1 MRKQERIRLV
11 FDELERRYAGADT
24 ELMYHTPFQLL
35 IAVVMSAQATDKQ
48 VNKVT
53 ATLFERVK
61 HPQDVLAMWLDAYRE
76 AIRSIGLYKSK
87 AANVYGLSELL
98 LSQEYN
104 EKYSRIAD
112 SRVLLIYEQYG
123 YYLPVDIKELQ
134 VLPGVGEKTAK
145 VVSHVLY
152 DTPVIAVDTHVHRV
166 TNRLWIVKTTTP
178 LQTSKQLETIVPEQ
192 YKSIAHHGLI
202 LFGRYHCTARKPNC
216 VECPFVD
223 FCRYGKNYL
232 SWKL

>member
-1 MRKQERIRLV
+1 M
-11 FDELERRYAGADT
+11 
-24 ELMYHTPFQLL
+24 
-35 IAVVMSAQATDKQ
+35 
-48 VNKVT
+48 
-53 ATLFERVK
+53 
-61 HPQDVLAMWLDAYRE
+61 DAYRE

-166 TNRLWIVKTTTP
+166 TNRL
-178 LQTSKQLETIVPEQ
+178 
-192 YKSIAHHGLI
+192 
-202 LFGRYHCTARKPNC
+202 
-216 VECPFVD
+216 
-223 FCRYGKNYL
+223 
-232 SWKL
+232 